1 MKLAEKYNQ
10 ANLLTSLIVLT
21 ITGIIY
27 YVAIHFILTEKMD
40 RDLVI
45 EEREIEAY
53 VKNYHRLPSP
63 GDFLHQKVEYE
74 LLKEGQSIE
83 RDFYYSEFYNE
94 EEKELEPG
102 RNLATTITLDK
113 KNYLVTISKS
123 RAESEGLVRIIFLI
137 TIGVTI
143 LLLVSLL
150 LINRLV
156 LNRIWQ
162 PFYQTLN
169 RMKAFN
175 LAQKEDMRSNNT
187 KIDEF
192 NELNTAVATMAERV
206 KKDYRELKTFTD
218 NASHEMM
225 TPLAVINA
233 KLDLLLQESPL
244 DSKQGVLIEEIYH
257 AVSRL
262 SRLSSSLLLLAKIEN
277 KLVTEQESL
286 NLKHFIEEKAIHF
299 QELMQNKG
307 IKYSQQLQPKEIN
320 MSKYLLDILL
330 NNLFS
335 NAIRHNYQGGNI
347 HIDLSENKLVI
358 SNTGNENGLD
368 DQQVFERFY
377 KNPASEGMG
386 LGLAI
391 VKQIINL
398 QNFQIS
404 YVYRNNLHTF
414 TLLF

>member
-1 MKLAEKYNQ
+1 MKLAEKYNR
-10 ANLLTSLIVLT
+10 ANLLTSLIVLI

-244 DSKQGVLIEEIYH
+244 DSKQGALVDEIYH

-277 KLVTEQESL
+277 KLLTEHETL
-286 NLKHFIEEKAIHF
+286 DLKQAIEEKALNF
-299 QELMQNKG
+299 QELMQNKS
-307 IKYSQQLQPKEIN
+307 IQYSQQLQSKEIN

>member
-1 MKLAEKYNQ
+1 MKLAEKYNR
-10 ANLLTSLIVLT
+10 ANLLTSLIVLA

-53 VKNYHRLPSP
+53 VKNYGRLPSP
-63 GDFLHQKVEYE
+63 GDFLHQKVAYE
-74 LLKEGQSIE
+74 QLKDGQNIE

-102 RNLATTITLDK
+102 RNLSTTIMVGK

-123 RAESEGLVRIIFLI
+123 RAEAEGLVRIIFLI

-169 RMKAFN
+169 RMQAFN
-175 LAQKEDMRSNNT
+175 LAQKEDMRTNNT

-206 KKDYRELKTFTD
+206 KKDYKELKTFTD

-244 DSKQGVLIEEIYH
+244 DSKQGALVDEIYH

-277 KLVTEQESL
+277 KLLTEHETL
-286 NLKHFIEEKAIHF
+286 DLKQAIEEKALHF

-307 IKYSQQLQPKEIN
+307 IQYSQQLQPKEIN

-335 NAIRHNYQGGNI
+335 NSIRHNYQGG
-347 HIDLSENKLVI
+347 HIDINLSENKLVI

-368 DQQVFERFY
+368 HQQVFERFY

-398 QNFQIS
+398 QKFEIS
-404 YVYRNNLHTF
+404 YVYQNNLHIF
-414 TLLF
+414 TLFF

>member
-1 MKLAEKYNQ
+1 MKLAEKYNR
-10 ANLLTSLIVLT
+10 ANLFTSLLVLA

-27 YVAIHFILTEKMD
+27 YIAFRFILTEKMD

-53 VKNYHRLPSP
+53 VKNYHHLPSP
-63 GDFLHQKVEYE
+63 GDFLHQKVSYE
-74 LLKEGQSIE
+74 QLKDGQHIE
-83 RDFYYSEFYNE
+83 RDFYDSEFYNE

-102 RNLATTITLDK
+102 RSLATTITLDNK
-113 KNYLVTISKS
+113 RYLVTISKS
-123 RAESEGLVRIIFLI
+123 RAEAEGLIRIIFFI

-150 LINRLV
+150 LINRLL

-169 RMKAFN
+169 RMQAFN
-175 LAQKEDMRSNNT
+175 LAQKEDMSTANT

-192 NELNTAVATMAERV
+192 NELNTAAATMAERV

-244 DSKQGVLIEEIYH
+244 DPKQGALVNEIYQ

-262 SRLSSSLLLLAKIEN
+262 SRLSNSLLLLAKIEN
-277 KLVTEQESL
+277 NLLTEHETL
-286 NLKHFIEEKAIHF
+286 NLKQAIEEKALHF

-307 IKYSQQLQPKEIN
+307 IQYSQQLQSKEIN
-320 MSKYLLDILL
+320 ISKYLLDILL

-335 NAIRHNYQGGNI
+335 NSIRHNDQGG
-347 HIDLSENKLVI
+347 HIDINLTENKLVI
-358 SNTGNENGLD
+358 SNTGHENGLD
-368 DQQVFERFY
+368 HQQVFERFY
-377 KNPASEGMG
+377 KSPASEGMG

-391 VKQIINL
+391 VKQIVHL
-398 QNFQIS
+398 QKFEIS
-404 YVYRNNLHTF
+404 YVYQNNLHIF

>member
-1 MKLAEKYNQ
+1 MKLAEKYNR

-21 ITGIIY
+21 ITGVIY

-63 GDFLHQKVEYE
+63 GDFLHQKVAYQE
-74 LLKEGQSIE
+74 LNDGQNIE

-102 RNLATTITLDK
+102 RSLSTTITLGK

-123 RAESEGLVRIIFLI
+123 RAEAEGLVRIIFLI

-162 PFYQTLN
+162 PFYQTLS
-169 RMKAFN
+169 RMQAFN
-175 LAQKEDMRSNNT
+175 LAQKEDMNTAST

-192 NELNTAVATMAERV
+192 NELNTAAATMAERV

-244 DSKQGVLIEEIYH
+244 DPKQGVLVDEIYH
-257 AVSRL
+257 AVGRL
-262 SRLSSSLLLLAKIEN
+262 SRLSSALLLLAKIEN
-277 KLVTEQESL
+277 KLVTAHETL
-286 NLKHFIEEKAIHF
+286 DLKQAIEEKAVHF
-299 QELMQNKG
+299 HELMQNKG
-307 IKYSQQLQPKEIN
+307 IQYSQQLQEKEIS

-335 NAIRHNYQGGNI
+335 NAIRHNHQGGQI
-347 HIDLSENKLVI
+347 HIHLLESQLVI
-358 SNTGNENGLD
+358 SNTGNKVELD
-368 DQQVFERFY
+368 QQQVFERFY

-391 VKQIINL
+391 VKQIVNL
-398 QNFQIS
+398 QQFEIS
-404 YVYRNNLHTF
+404 YVYQNNLHIF
-414 TLLF
+414 TLFF

>member
-1 MKLAEKYNQ
+1 MKLAEKYNR

-102 RNLATTITLDK
+102 RNLATTIALDK

-391 VKQIINL
+391 AKQIINL